1 MTTTAEMA
9 LVLNK
14 FATWHKEGIRWTV
27 QIVDARVSWGKR
39 GLRNPTLNTQY
50 EITPFAGDG
59 RFWVDGDRVSDVRDV
74 A

>member
-14 FATWHKEGIRWTV
+14 FAAWHKEGIRWTV
-27 QIVDARVSWGKR
+27 QIVDARVSWGK
-39 GLRNPTLNTQY
+39 TQY